1 MEGLLMD
8 APDIILRVLLILA
21 TTSVFGIMFLSYFRL
36 KNTKMLL
43 ISVGFGCFVLF
54 ALLGV
59 PEILG
64 SPIAI
69 GENLHLFLHLI
80 GLVLI
85 LLGILK
91 D

>member
-1 MEGLLMD
+1 MD
-8 APDIILRVLLILA
+8 ALDIILRVLLIIA
-21 TTSVFGIMFLSYFRL
+21 TTSVFGIMLLSYLRL
-36 KNTKMLL
+36 KNSKMLL
-43 ISVGFGCFVLF
+43 ISTGFGFFVLY

-59 PEILG
+59 PELLG
-64 SPIAI
+64 SPIEI

-80 GLVLI
+80 ALVLI

>member
-1 MEGLLMD
+1 MD
-8 APDIILRVLLILA
+8 VIDIILRVFLILA
-21 TTSVFGIMFLSYFRL
+21 TTSVFGIMFISYLRL

-43 ISVGFGCFVLF
+43 ISAGFGFFVIY

-64 SPIAI
+64 SPIVL
-69 GENLHLFLHLI
+69 GENIHLVLHLI
-80 GLVLI
+80 ALVLI

-91 D
+91 E